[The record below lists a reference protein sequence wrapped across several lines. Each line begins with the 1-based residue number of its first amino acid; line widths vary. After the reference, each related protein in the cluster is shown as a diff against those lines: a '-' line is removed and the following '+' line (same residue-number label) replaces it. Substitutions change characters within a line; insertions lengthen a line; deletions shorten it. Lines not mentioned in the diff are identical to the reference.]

1 MLTFNKARSIF
12 LSYPELKE
20 TQYGDRYSYSVR
32 NSIQRGKQIAREK
45 SCSRDGTFNGYISSK
60 YMSPQTKLK
69 YVNHTDS
76 KGMIK
81 IKTFSNL
88 ELHNV
93 IKEAIFSMGHVAID
107 DSATVS

>member
-1 MLTFNKARSIF
+1 MLTFNEVRSIF

-20 TQYGDRYSYSVR
+20 TQSGDRYSYSVR
-32 NSIQRGKQIAREK
+32 NSIHRGKLIAREIR
-45 SCSRDGTFNGYISSK
+45 CNQDGTFYGYISSK
-60 YMSPQTKLK
+60 YMSTQTKLK
-69 YVNHTDS
+69 YVDHTDS
-76 KGMIK
+76 RGMIK

-93 IKEAIFSMGHVAID
+93 IRDAIFSMGHVAID